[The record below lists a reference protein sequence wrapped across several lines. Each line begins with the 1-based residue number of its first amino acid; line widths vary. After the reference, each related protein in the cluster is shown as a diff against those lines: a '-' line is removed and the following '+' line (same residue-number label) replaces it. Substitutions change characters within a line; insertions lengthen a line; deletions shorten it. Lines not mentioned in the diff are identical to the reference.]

1 MRTSYAMMA
10 SSVTPP
16 AEDEGAEEDG
26 VVEAE
31 GAIVCVWGCL
41 GLNCAVLFSYVYG
54 THIQEVGRL
63 RIEDGKMAKES
74 RDSRR
79 KNELITSHRVLIDIY
94 KGEYKV

>member
-1 MRTSYAMMA
+1 MA
-10 SSVTPP
+10 SSVTLP
-16 AEDEGAEEDG
+16 AEEERVEKDGA
-26 VVEAE
+26 VEAR
-31 GAIVCVWGCL
+31 GAAMCVWGYL
-41 GLNCAVLFSYVYG
+41 SLNCAVLFSYVYG

-74 RDSRR
+74 RDSGR